1 MAETA
6 APVRKR
12 TPAKKSAPATAEPV
26 TEATAEASEAEE
38 STAVRTVVSYTEHA
52 EGPTKNFG
60 RFNPDAESGCRGT
73 FYAPVVEGYR
83 IVEVR
88 TLIISEPV

>member
-6 APVRKR
+6 APARKR
-12 TPAKKSAPATAEPV
+12 APAKKAAPATAEPIV
-26 TEATAEASEAEE
+26 EAVAGSTEE
-38 STAVRTVVSYTEHA
+38 STAVRTIVSY
-52 EGPTKNFG
+52 GPSPKGDTKNFG
-60 RFNPDAESGCRGT
+60 KYDPIFESGCRGT
-73 FYAPVVEGYR
+73 FYAPLVEGYR

>member
-6 APVRKR
+6 APARKR
-12 TPAKKSAPATAEPV
+12 TPAKKAAPATAEPIV
-26 TEATAEASEAEE
+26 ETTAEPAGEE
-38 STAVRTVVSYTEHA
+38 STAVRTIVSYTEHP

-60 RFNPDAESGCRGT
+60 RFNPDVESGCRGT

>member
-6 APVRKR
+6 APARKR
-12 TPAKKSAPATAEPV
+12 APVKKTAPATTEPV
-26 TEATAEASEAEE
+26 AETAGSETEE
-38 STAVRTVVSYTEHA
+38 STAVRTIVSY
-52 EGPTKNFG
+52 GPSPKGDTKNFG
-60 RFNPDAESGCRGT
+60 KYDPIFESGCRGT
-73 FYAPVVEGYR
+73 FYAPLVEGYR